1 MPGWSPR
8 EGNSLNDLTKNILLW
23 VVIVMVM
30 VVVFSRYVPT
40 GSEPT
45 LVNYSAVL
53 EDLRNSRIESAVL
66 RGDEIVGVRKDKSK
80 FKAYN
85 PETDNTALITAL
97 VKANV
102 DFKGEPPKQPNF
114 LMQLLL
120 QLAPALLLIL
130 VFVYMLRQMQG
141 SAGGRGAMSFGK
153 SRARLLGEDQVNVTF
168 ADVAGVDEAKQEVG
182 EIVDFLKD
190 PSKFQK
196 LGGKIPKGVLMVGSP
211 GTGKTLLARAIAGE
225 AKVPFFTI
233 SGSDFV
239 EMFVGVG
246 ASR

>member
-8 EGNSLNDLTKNILLW
+8 EGKPLNDLTKNILLW

-40 GSEPT
+40 GPEP
-45 LVNYSAVL
+45 LQVSYSTVL
-53 EDLRNSRIESAVL
+53 EDLRNNRIESAVL
-66 RGDEIVGVRKDKSK
+66 QGDQIIGIRKDQTK

-85 PETDNTALITAL
+85 PETDNTALISSL

-102 DFKGEPPKQPNF
+102 DFRGEPPKQPHF
-114 LMQLLL
+114 ITQLLL

-153 SRARLLGEDQVNVTF
+153 SRAR
-168 ADVAGVDEAKQEVG
+168 
-182 EIVDFLKD
+182 
-190 PSKFQK
+190 
-196 LGGKIPKGVLMVGSP
+196 
-211 GTGKTLLARAIAGE
+211 
-225 AKVPFFTI
+225 
-233 SGSDFV
+233 
-239 EMFVGVG
+239 
-246 ASR
+246 